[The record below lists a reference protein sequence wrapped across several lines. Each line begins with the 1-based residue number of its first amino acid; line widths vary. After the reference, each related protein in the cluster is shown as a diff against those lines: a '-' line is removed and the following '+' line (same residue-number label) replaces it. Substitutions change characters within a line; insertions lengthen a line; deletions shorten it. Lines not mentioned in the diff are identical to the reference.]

1 MDDLLEIYK
10 KYKNKK
16 GGINGRNPNIGNSK
30 KDKSKKDKST
40 DKNKSDIM
48 PRRSFRIKENAK
60 SNKTEINNPKRKSY
74 KSQVEVPI
82 QSKVKTSPLK
92 SIIKKTIKHKN
103 TKNIIKHKNTKKV
116 RIKTDTYTDTDRES
130 EIESENS
137 KKSNDIIF
145 STMVRNVS
153 EIHDDINDFELD
165 DINNLIFKLRDDL
178 NLQLIDGYDYRC
190 YNYIIELDNAIR
202 GGNNNILN
210 KIMCYDKYFKFYKK
224 STKNINELLKKKY
237 LNNKK
242 EYQIKKC
249 YLDGYDIIHDVASLG
264 GYIEQLNKIYKINDK
279 QNNFNAITNNH
290 KLSQAREIMVKELY
304 QNIKNI
310 HIPIDDDKVLNE
322 MGGYATFFKEIYKIR
337 NLKTRFTYRES
348 GSHLKYYHI
357 IKYYET
363 LSSDKKE
370 EFKHLCT
377 HGDSS
382 LINFYQQIISDSSL
396 PPDVYY
402 NFEIPKDAISAFD
415 ACGKNLDGQK
425 ISPIQTFKNVY
436 SYYDYHI
443 LTRIIEID
451 YDMIPVHIVIVTK
464 HGEIKANGKKNIKE
478 LRGCFFIQGE
488 PSINFLVNQSNEIF
502 KLEPGYTELKI
513 PRARKK
519 KVNQA
524 DQADQVDDREEEED
538 PGDLEWEEKDPGD
551 LKEEGKND
559 DINPSAIPNI
569 NTSATTVFQKK
580 KKTKKKPFLIINHKL
595 KYDETEINLKDEPF
609 FNNLKTD
616 FKNIIEGILDV
627 KINNKLIQTI
637 LGNLNPNGYYF
648 NPENNWKE
656 NQLILFGNKT
666 VGDLMFSCDNYK
678 DRIKSLLT
686 IDSFIKSSVLYNY
699 LSGNSK
705 ALQSVWRRM
714 KNKGWTYSKG
724 IFETSA
730 SEVVKQVLKNVASI
744 LGFIKYYPVF
754 EENKTV
760 KVNNIHN
767 LSTLRNNILNDMFEL
782 NGKHINID
790 ILNYLHFNRIHNCL
804 NYIKIL
810 SSEKSR
816 EKINTSINLNMSTI
830 ANMYNG
836 LSYALLYHEI
846 IYKYDMIK
854 KYIEKL
860 SSMKNLK
867 NQYLIDSIKQLDKL
881 SNIFYLNSISYYENN
896 KSNIEEKQPKMQK
909 LPRMSRKIS
918 SYYNIF
924 NIDFNVENVIIKG
937 AIQEIDNGRMVKK
950 KANMINIDIVNNRK
964 DTTKLIFNNEGGFHD
979 NVYINNVNRI
989 INRINIDETYIR
1001 ELSENEFDDG
1011 IYYKV
1016 INNTLNY
1023 PTIEIITMSS
1033 GQFKV
1038 DTLKNKNILR
1048 LGKYNQDGRQI
1059 YISLWKVPNKIGNLF
1074 KLLEFNSIRHDYMS
1088 IFLIYTRIF
1097 TYFKYTLMNNTTY
1110 NEEEG
1115 NNIIINYIKQS
1126 NDNVISQIIK
1136 CMIELKKDEIHIY
1149 NKFLD
1154 LINRNIHSNVESDIN
1169 ILKDLSNINIELY
1182 DEFKTIITNDP
1193 PILTKIKNKINDE
1206 IEKCDQIIDNLLS
1219 TAPSEKNY
1227 LFDSNAMPVVDT
1239 NIYGGRNIT
1248 RYIKEFY
1255 LQRNSRNKII
1265 FDEPADDDEYNNYD
1279 DVEIG
1284 DTITYIPEVEY
1295 EEDYT
1300 VNAIK
1305 NPLPLVKEHLVEKS
1319 LFEEPLFA
1327 VKRKLDIVDFDSN
1340 PPSTSASYLFNF
1352 TNPNK
1357 RFRKEITRKNKYRNK
1372 IKEMSKKTRR
1382 NFKPS
1387 FSKAYNINVG
1397 NF

>member
-1 MDDLLEIYK
+1 MANLLKIYK
-10 KYKNKK
+10 KYKK
-16 GGINGRNPNIGNSK
+16 GGTNSRNTN
-30 KDKSKKDKST
+30 KSKSKS
-40 DKNKSDIM
+40 KNKSELV
-48 PRRSFRIKENAK
+48 RRSSRIKENTK
-60 SNKTEINNPKRKSY
+60 TNKTEINNRRNYSSPPNRKSN
-74 KSQVEVPI
+74 KSQVELPI
-82 QSKVKTSPLK
+82 QSKIKTKIPIK
-92 SIIKKTIKHKN
+92 SIITKTIKNKN
-103 TKNIIKHKNTKKV
+103 TIPKKNTKKV
-116 RIKTDTYTDTDRES
+116 RIKTDTESDIDT

-153 EIHDDINDFELD
+153 EINDNINDVELN

-202 GGNNNILN
+202 GGNNIMLN
-210 KIMCYDKYFKFYKK
+210 KILCYNKYLNFYKK

-237 LNNKK
+237 SDNKK

-290 KLSQAREIMVKELY
+290 KLSQARETMVKELY
-304 QNIKNI
+304 ENIKNI

-322 MGGYATFFKEIYKIR
+322 MGGYAIFFKEIYKIR
-337 NLKTRFTYRES
+337 NLKKRFTYRES
-348 GSHLKYYHI
+348 GSHLKYYHL

-370 EFKHLCT
+370 EFKNLCT

-382 LINFYQQIISDSSL
+382 LMNFYQQIITDSSL

-425 ISPIQTFKNVY
+425 LSPIQTFKNVY

-451 YDMIPVHIVIVTK
+451 YDMMPVHIVIVTK
-464 HGEIKANGKKNIKE
+464 HGEVKANGKKNIKE
-478 LRGCFFIQGE
+478 LKGCFFIQGE
-488 PSINFLVNQSNEIF
+488 PSINFLVHQSNEIF
-502 KLEPGYTELKI
+502 KLERGYTEVKI

-519 KVNQA
+519 KVEQS
-524 DQADQVDDREEEED
+524 DQVNQVEQEDDQDEEEE
-538 PGDLEWEEKDPGD
+538 LEEP
-551 LKEEGKND
+551 KEEEKND
-559 DINPSAIPNI
+559 DINPTTIA
-569 NTSATTVFQKK
+569 NTNTIFQKK
-580 KKTKKKPFLIINHKL
+580 KKTKKKPFLIINNKL
-595 KYDETEINLKDEPF
+595 KYDETEIDLTSEPF
-609 FNNLKTD
+609 FND
-616 FKNIIEGILDV
+616 FENIIEGILDV
-627 KINNKLIQTI
+627 KINNKLIQTM
-637 LGNLNPNGYYF
+637 LGTLTPNGYYF

-724 IFETSA
+724 IFETSP
-730 SEVVKQVLKNVASI
+730 SEVVKQVLKNIASV

-754 EENKTV
+754 EENETV
-760 KVNNIHN
+760 EVRNNIHN
-767 LSTLRNNILNDMFEL
+767 LSRLRNNILNDMFDL
-782 NGKHINID
+782 KGKDINID
-790 ILNYLHFNRIHNCL
+790 IFNYLHFNRIHNCL

-816 EKINTSINLNMSTI
+816 EKINTSINLNMLTV

-846 IYKYDMIK
+846 IYKHELIK

-860 SSMKNLK
+860 CSMKNLK

-896 KSNIEEKQPKMQK
+896 KSDIEEKQPKMQK
-909 LPRMSRKIS
+909 LPRMGRNVS
-918 SYYNIF
+918 SYYKIF

-937 AIQEIDNGRMVKK
+937 SMQEIDNGRMVKK
-950 KANMINIDIVNNRK
+950 KANMINIYVVNNHK
-964 DTTKLIFNNEGGFHD
+964 DTTKLIFNNEGGFHN

-989 INRINIDETYIR
+989 IDRININETYIT
-1001 ELSENEFDDG
+1001 ELSENEFDNG

-1048 LGKYNQDGRQI
+1048 LGKYNQDGTQI

-1088 IFLIYTRIF
+1088 TFLIYTRIF
-1097 TYFKYTLMNNTTY
+1097 TYFKHTLMNNTIY
-1110 NEEEG
+1110 NEEES

-1136 CMIELKKDEIHIY
+1136 CMIELKKDEIYIY

-1154 LINRNIHSNVESDIN
+1154 LMNRNVYSNIESDIN
-1169 ILKDLSNINIELY
+1169 ILKDLSTINIELY
-1182 DEFKTIITNDP
+1182 DEFKTIIVDDP

-1206 IEKCDQIIDNLLS
+1206 IEKCEKIIDNLLS
-1219 TAPSEKNY
+1219 TAPSEEISS
-1227 LFDSNAMPVVDT
+1227 FDSNASTVVDT

-1255 LQRNSRNKII
+1255 LERNSRNKII
-1265 FDEPADDDEYNNYD
+1265 FDGPADDDEYNNYN

-1295 EEDYT
+1295 EEDYMVSRIENT
-1300 VNAIK
+1300 
-1305 NPLPLVKEHLVEKS
+1305 LV
-1319 LFEEPLFA
+1319 EEPLVA
-1327 VKRKLDIVDFDSN
+1327 VKRKFDIVDFDSN
-1340 PPSTSASYLFNF
+1340 PPLASTSASYLFNF

-1357 RFRKEITRKNKYRNK
+1357 RFRKEITRKNKYRNR

-1387 FSKAYNINVG
+1387 FSRTYDINVG